1 MIHSNQIQDSPSSV
15 SKKSSESEN
24 TKLNK
29 DAENLQ
35 DESDFKSA
43 SNQQASSK
51 SEVEMGANDVSPQ
64 QSIAVNSRND
74 DMDTNNSNLPEGFFD
89 DPVQDAKVRYQKNIW
104 HRNNDKYSLQYEP
117 WTIYWCLIIFYKARN
132 VPYVNVEEEE
142 WEKFQKE
149 IGEEMSTAQTILVED
164 REEVSCEILRKWSD
178 MYSSIIMTI
187 L

>member
-1 MIHSNQIQDSPSSV
+1 MIIHSTQIQDSPSSV

-89 DPVQDAKVRYQKNIW
+89 DPVQDAKVRYQKNYLTLEQWQIFSI
-104 HRNNDKYSLQYEP
+104 RALND
-117 WTIYWCLIIFYKARN
+117 
-132 VPYVNVEEEE
+132 
-142 WEKFQKE
+142 
-149 IGEEMSTAQTILVED
+149 ILV
-164 REEVSCEILRKWSD
+164 SYYFLPGS
-178 MYSSIIMTI
+178 
-187 L
+187 